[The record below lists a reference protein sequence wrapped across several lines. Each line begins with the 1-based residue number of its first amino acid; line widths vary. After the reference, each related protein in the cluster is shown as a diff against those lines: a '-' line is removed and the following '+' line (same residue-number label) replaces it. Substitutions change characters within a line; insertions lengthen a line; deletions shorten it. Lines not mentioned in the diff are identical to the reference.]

1 MKTYTFR
8 SILTEHVE
16 RVIPNT
22 VFSRME
28 LEFKE
33 STSAQHKLELS
44 LKDILTDRAWRSGLF
59 ISILVCLGVFGLIYG
74 LMLIIMK
81 NALAGD
87 SGVMIRTVYISVSIA
102 VCLILWLILTL
113 KIGLSNKKRAAVEKE
128 RGKGN
133 WRIVDEKDWDRFI
146 RLLNAAKK
154 RREELYDSSL
164 SDRNKTRP

>member
-1 MKTYTFR
+1 MKTYIFR

-33 STSAQHKLELS
+33 STSAQHKIEVS

-59 ISILVCLGVFGLIYG
+59 ISVLACLGVFGLVYG

-81 NALAGD
+81 KTLAGD
-87 SGVMIRTVYISVSIA
+87 SGTMITTVYISVSIA
-102 VCLILWLILTL
+102 VCLILWLIITL
-113 KIGLSNKKRAAVEKE
+113 KIGLSNKKRDAVEQE

-146 RLLNAAKK
+146 KLLNAAKK
-154 RREELYDSSL
+154 QREELYNSAL
-164 SDRNKTRP
+164 SDQKKIRP

>member
-1 MKTYTFR
+1 MKTYIFR

-28 LEFKE
+28 LDFKE
-33 STSAQHKLELS
+33 STSAQHKIELS

-59 ISILVCLGVFGLIYG
+59 ISILLCLGVFGLTYG
-74 LMLIIMK
+74 LMLIVMK
-81 NALAGD
+81 KTLAGD
-87 SGVMIRTVYISVSIA
+87 SGSMITTLYVSASIT

-113 KIGLSNKKRAAVEKE
+113 KIDLSNKKRDVVEKE

-133 WRIVDEKDWDRFI
+133 WRIVDEKDWDKFI

-154 RREELYDSSL
+154 RREELYNSSP
-164 SDRNKTRP
+164 SDRKTTRP

>member
-1 MKTYTFR
+1 MKTYIFR

-44 LKDILTDRAWRSGLF
+44 LKDIITDRAWRSGLF
-59 ISILVCLGVFGLIYG
+59 ISILVCLGVFGLTYG
-74 LMLIIMK
+74 LMLIIIK
-81 NALAGD
+81 KALAGD
-87 SGVMIRTVYISVSIA
+87 SGTTIRAIYLSASITA
-102 VCLILWLILTL
+102 CLVLWFILTL
-113 KIGLSNKKRAAVEKE
+113 KIGLSNRKRDVVEKE

-133 WRIVDEKDWDRFI
+133 WRIIDEKDWDKFI

-164 SDRNKTRP
+164 SDRKKARP

>member
-44 LKDILTDRAWRSGLF
+44 VKDLLTDRAWRSGLF
-59 ISILVCLGVFGLIYG
+59 ISILVCLGIFGLTYG
-74 LMLIIMK
+74 LMLIVMK
-81 NALAGD
+81 KTLAGD
-87 SGVMIRTVYISVSIA
+87 SGTLIKAAYLSIAIA
-102 VCLILWLILTL
+102 VCFILWLILTL
-113 KIGLSNKKRAAVEKE
+113 KIGLSNKKRDTVQKE

-133 WRIVDEKDWDRFI
+133 WRIVDEKDWDKFI
-146 RLLNAAKK
+146 RMINAAKK
-154 RREELYDSSL
+154 QREELYNSSPA
-164 SDRNKTRP
+164 DRKPGQY

>member
-1 MKTYTFR
+1 MKTYIFR

-28 LEFKE
+28 LDFKE
-33 STSAQHKLELS
+33 STSAQHKIELS

-59 ISILVCLGVFGLIYG
+59 ISILLCLGVFGLTYG
-74 LMLIIMK
+74 LMLIVMK
-81 NALAGD
+81 KTLAGD
-87 SGVMIRTVYISVSIA
+87 SGSMITTLYVSASIT

-113 KIGLSNKKRAAVEKE
+113 KIGLSNKKRDVVEKE

-133 WRIVDEKDWDRFI
+133 WRIVDEKDWDKFI
-146 RLLNAAKK
+146 RLLNA
-154 RREELYDSSL
+154 
-164 SDRNKTRP
+164 

>member
-1 MKTYTFR
+1 MKTYIFR

-28 LEFKE
+28 LDFKE
-33 STSAQHKLELS
+33 STSAQHKIELS

-59 ISILVCLGVFGLIYG
+59 ISILLCLGVFGLTYG
-74 LMLIIMK
+74 LMLIVMK
-81 NALAGD
+81 KTLAGD
-87 SGVMIRTVYISVSIA
+87 SGSMITTLYVSASIT

-113 KIGLSNKKRAAVEKE
+113 KIGLSNKKRDVVEKE

-133 WRIVDEKDWDRFI
+133 WRIVDEKDWDKFI

-154 RREELYDSSL
+154 RREELYNSSP
-164 SDRNKTRP
+164 SDRKTTRP

>member
-1 MKTYTFR
+1 MKTYIFR

-28 LEFKE
+28 LDFKE

-74 LMLIIMK
+74 LMLIVLK
-81 NALAGD
+81 ETLAGD
-87 SGVMIRTVYISVSIA
+87 SGTTVRAVYLSASIT
-102 VCLILWLILTL
+102 VCIIIWLVLTL
-113 KIGLSNKKRAAVEKE
+113 KIGLSNKKRDAVEKE

-133 WRIVDEKDWDRFI
+133 WRIIDEKDWDKFI

-154 RREELYDSSL
+154 RREELYSSSI
-164 SDRNKTRP
+164 SDRKNTRP